1 MVSVWFALAVCIHTI
16 YYGYLKI
23 LRKLIKK
30 IHFKHVTAE
39 IDIAAGGK
47 FGELISKCAGLI
59 NGQSAN
65 GAYCI
70 ELAKSSILNPS
81 DKEKDS
87 CMSISYCNIEKV
99 QIDLS
104 KFCERM
110 PIPKFFCKPLSDI
123 KVGKCQLRGWMI
135 AIIVLIVLAVV
146 GIGICI
152 IWHTYMIYVCWNL

>member
-1 MVSVWFALAVCIHTI
+1 MKNII
-16 YYGYLKI
+16 YYGYIKI
-23 LRKLIKK
+23 IRKLITK
-30 IHFKHVTAE
+30 IHFKNVTAE

-47 FGELISKCAGLI
+47 FAELISKLAGLI

-87 CMSISYCNIEKV
+87 CMSISYCHIEKV
-99 QIDLS
+99 QIDLK

-110 PIPKFFCKPLSDI
+110 PIPKIFCKPLSYV

-135 AIIVLIVLAVV
+135 AIIVLVVLAVV
-146 GIGICI
+146 ICI
-152 IWHTYMIYVCWNL
+152 FFMVYVFYLVYVFYFL